1 MRRFSRR
8 RRGGGDRP
16 DGPTPVDAARWL
28 GRIRD
33 EGVLPGCR
41 LEPIAHDDV
50 PEHLA
55 AMGRGEAEDGSP
67 IVVTV
72 SPRSAGDAL
81 LAGLATAARLNE
93 EDGFAGTLYVVAP
106 DWSLAARRR
115 LGIVRAELP
124 YTLRPL
130 AAPKLAEREIGV
142 EAEDAI
148 EPVVLSLHQVAARIQ
163 DAAARALFQRATGAL
178 EGLASK
184 HGGTLRGTAQTVELV
199 ILARRVAELRCEA
212 SSVSLVTLQPQR
224 SVAPLTSE
232 ALAGALDGLEGQ
244 IRRRL
249 NDRKPRDG
257 EDGMRTRLLPLFATA
272 CAIRDIVSWPLGGS
286 DHDEID
292 LVGLDGSGHPIVAA
306 ARNAV
311 TLSGVGSFLDAVQ
324 SLRLVMPAVLAGAQP
339 PVRLEGPRLVL
350 AGESFSPGAVRALT
364 GIALA
369 HSLFEIRSER
379 DESYSLA
386 PIGTAEAMQS
396 MRDRTPRRRRPGR
409 GGRPEFETGAP
420 ETEAPVQEPER
431 SEPREPEEEA
441 ETLELEGPGPD
452 GSSHEA
458 RREEAGGRGRS
469 RRRGRRRGRGRPDSD
484 SDPEARTASQP
495 EVREVAEPAARPR
508 FEEVSLFDLEDG
520 DDAPDDGAGGGG
532 GAAGAA
538 RRRRGRGG
546 RRGRRG
552 GGGAESG
559 GGRSDSRE
567 GSAGDDDG
575 PPAGPDRAAAG
586 PSAAPEEEE
595 DDFAYDALS
604 EALSE
609 LPEELEAGPAPV
621 EVEEEEDEDEREVD
635 QRSRERHRRSSAAKA
650 PEVEPEPPRPPRRRA
665 VIVARADRDSLLAA
679 ILLARDIRLLEGL
692 WLYPQS
698 ELMGFF
704 REVATDL
711 NDDVPIHVVGFAP
724 SPVIDV
730 LQAASLYR
738 NRISWFD
745 HHGWAPEDDI
755 ALKQALGHDSV
766 HHTPGTGSSLPAVLE
781 TSTRRSRF
789 TDKLVDLATGRFTQ
803 HDFERWG
810 RLWWWRLGEIAQK
823 RGDVRHDVADLLTG
837 RPSDL
842 AKEASRAETP
852 PIPEEVAYVSG
863 RDFRLV
869 HFVGYAMVVADA
881 PEGHDLHLVGRIA
894 RERYASQLSLT
905 YYAKGDLF
913 LFAGEELT
921 GRRVLDFTGLVDHLA
936 NKLDWVTALPNG
948 DHVARF
954 RIEGFAAHPTRLD
967 EVIGEI
973 AMGRSILER

>member
-1 MRRFSRR
+1 M
-8 RRGGGDRP
+8 
-16 DGPTPVDAARWL
+16 DAGRWL

-33 EGVLPGCR
+33 EAIVPGSR
-41 LEPIAHDDV
+41 LEPVAHEDV

-55 AMGRGEAEDGSP
+55 AIGRGEAEDGSP
-67 IVVTV
+67 VVVSV

-81 LAGLATAARLNE
+81 LAGLATAARLNDE
-93 EDGFAGTLYVVAP
+93 EGFTGALFVVAP
-106 DWSLAARRR
+106 EWSLAARRR
-115 LGIVRAELP
+115 LGLVRAELP
-124 YTLRPL
+124 YALRPV
-130 AAPKLAEREIGV
+130 AAPKLAERELGV

-148 EPVVLSLHQVAARIQ
+148 EPAVLSLAQVAARIP
-163 DAAARALFQRATGAL
+163 DAAGRALFLRATGAL

-199 ILARRVAELRCEA
+199 ILARRVAELRCEG
-212 SSVSLVTLQPQR
+212 SGVSLVTLQPQR
-224 SVAPLTSE
+224 SVAPLSSE
-232 ALAGALDGLEGQ
+232 SLAGALDGLEGQ

-257 EDGMRTRLLPLFATA
+257 EDGMRTRLLPLFAEA
-272 CAIRDIVSWPLGGS
+272 CAIRDIVAWPLGGS

-292 LVGLDGSGHPIVAA
+292 LIGLDASGHPIIVA

-324 SLRLVMPAVLAGAQP
+324 SLRLVLPAVLENARP
-339 PVRLEGPRLVL
+339 PMRLEGPRLVL
-350 AGESFSPGAVRALT
+350 AGESFSPGAVRALS

-379 DESYSLA
+379 DQGYSLA
-386 PIGTAEAMQS
+386 PIAAGEAMQS
-396 MRDRTPRRRRPGR
+396 LRDRTPRRRRPGR
-409 GGRPEFETGAP
+409 GGRPDGEMETP
-420 ETEAPVQEPER
+420 ERAQSVPAVER
-431 SEPREPEEEA
+431 SEPVEPELETFDQEDAAEA
-441 ETLELEGPGPD
+441 ESTHD
-452 GSSHEA
+452 A
-458 RREEAGGRGRS
+458 RRDEAGGRGRS

-484 SDPEARTASQP
+484 GNAEAERPRGAEQSEARTTP
-495 EVREVAEPAARPR
+495 EPAARPR
-508 FEEVSLFDLEDG
+508 FEEVSLFDLEEG
-520 DDAPDDGAGGGG
+520 DDSPDDGSGP
-532 GAAGAA
+532 

-552 GGGAESG
+552 GSGGESSD
-559 GGRSDSRE
+559 GGRSGSRE
-567 GSAGDDDG
+567 SSSGDDDE
-575 PPAGPDRAAAG
+575 PPSRPERAA
-586 PSAAPEEEE
+586 SALSGAPEEED
-595 DDFAYDALS
+595 DDFADEGLG

-609 LPEELEAGPAPV
+609 LPDELVSEPVRIEA
-621 EVEEEEDEDEREVD
+621 EEEEDEDEGDR
-635 QRSRERHRRSSAAKA
+635 QSRDRHRRSSAVKA

-679 ILLARDIRLLEGL
+679 VLLARDIRLLEGL

-711 NDDVPIHVVGFAP
+711 HDDVPIYVVGFAP

-745 HHGWAPEDDI
+745 HHHWAPEDDI
-755 ALKQALGHDSV
+755 ALKQALGQDSV
-766 HHTPGTGSSLPAVLE
+766 HHTPGTASSLPAVLE

-810 RLWWWRLGEIAQK
+810 RLWWWRLGEIAEK
-823 RGDVRHDVADLLTG
+823 RGDVRHDVANLLTG

-842 AKEASRAETP
+842 AKEASRAQTP

-869 HFVGYAMVVADA
+869 HFVGYAMVVADV
-881 PEGHDLHLVGRIA
+881 PVGQDLHLVGRIA
-894 RERYASQLSLT
+894 RERYAAQLSLVHH
-905 YYAKGDLF
+905 AGGDLF
-913 LFAGEELT
+913 VFAGEELT

-954 RIEGFAAHPTRLD
+954 RIEGIAAHPSRLD

>member
-1 MRRFSRR
+1 
-8 RRGGGDRP
+8 
-16 DGPTPVDAARWL
+16 L

-33 EGVLPGCR
+33 EGIVRGSR
-41 LEPIAHDDV
+41 LDAIAHDDV

-55 AMGRGEAEDGSP
+55 AIGRGEAEDGSP
-67 IVVTV
+67 VVVAV

-81 LAGLATAARLNE
+81 LAGLATGARLNQ
-93 EDGFAGTLYVVAP
+93 EDGFTGALFVVAP
-106 DWSLAARRR
+106 EWSLAARRR

-124 YTLRPL
+124 YTLRPV
-130 AAPKLAEREIGV
+130 AAPKLAERELGV

-148 EPVVLSLHQVAARIQ
+148 EPAVLSLAQVAARIP
-163 DAAARALFQRATGAL
+163 DAPGRALFQRATGAL

-184 HGGTLRGTAQTVELV
+184 HGGTLRGTAQTIELV
-199 ILARRVAELRCEA
+199 ILSRRVAELRCEG
-212 SSVSLVTLQPQR
+212 SGISLVTLQPQR

-232 ALAGALDGLEGQ
+232 SLAGALDGLEGQ

-257 EDGMRTRLLPLFATA
+257 EDGMRTRLLPLFAEA
-272 CAIRDIVSWPLGGS
+272 CAIRDIVAWPLGGS

-292 LVGLDGSGHPIVAA
+292 LIGLDASGHPIIVA

-324 SLRLVMPAVLAGAQP
+324 SLRLVLPAVLEKAHP
-339 PVRLEGPRLVL
+339 PMRLEGPRLVL
-350 AGESFSPGAVRALT
+350 AGESFSPGAVRALA

-379 DESYSLA
+379 DQSYSLA
-386 PIGTAEAMQS
+386 PIAAGEAMQS

-409 GGRPEFETGAP
+409 GGRPEGEIEVP
-420 ETEAPVQEPER
+420 ERARPVQAER
-431 SEPREPEEEA
+431 SEPREA
-441 ETLELEGPGPD
+441 EFESLDRLD
-452 GSSHEA
+452 GEDTVEVESSHDA
-458 RREEAGGRGRS
+458 RNDEAGGRGRS

-484 SDPEARTASQP
+484 AALSDGGADAGQTRSGEQA
-495 EVREVAEPAARPR
+495 EVRITPEPVARPR

-520 DDAPDDGAGGGG
+520 DDSPDDGSGS
-532 GAAGAA
+532 

-552 GGGAESG
+552 GSG
-559 GGRSDSRE
+559 GESPGAGRSGPRE
-567 GSAGDDDG
+567 SSSGGDDA
-575 PPAGPDRAAAG
+575 PPAGPDRAASAL
-586 PSAAPEEEE
+586 SAAPEEED
-595 DDFAYDALS
+595 DDFADEGLG

-609 LPEELEAGPAPV
+609 LPDELVSEPVRIEA
-621 EVEEEEDEDEREVD
+621 EEEEDEDERD
-635 QRSRERHRRSSAAKA
+635 GDRQSRDRHRRTSAAKA
-650 PEVEPEPPRPPRRRA
+650 PEIEPEPPRPPRRRA

-679 ILLARDIRLLEGL
+679 VLLARDIRLLEGL

-711 NDDVPIHVVGFAP
+711 HDDVPIYVVGFAP

-745 HHGWAPEDDI
+745 HHHWAPEDDI

-766 HHTPGTGSSLPAVLE
+766 HHTPGTASSLPAVLE

-823 RGDVRHDVADLLTG
+823 RGDVRHDVANLLTG

-842 AKEASRAETP
+842 AKEASRAQTP

-869 HFVGYAMVVADA
+869 HFVGYAMVVAEA
-881 PEGHDLHLVGRIA
+881 QEGHDLHLVGRIA
-894 RERYASQLSLT
+894 RERYAAQLSLVHH
-905 YYAKGDLF
+905 AKGDLF
-913 LFAGEELT
+913 VFAGEELT

-936 NKLDWVTALPNG
+936 SKLDWVTALPNG

-954 RIEGFAAHPTRLD
+954 RIEGLAAHPSHLD

>member
-1 MRRFSRR
+1 M
-8 RRGGGDRP
+8 
-16 DGPTPVDAARWL
+16 DAVRWL
-28 GRIRD
+28 GRIHE
-33 EGVLPGCR
+33 EGIVPGSA
-41 LEPIAHDDV
+41 LAPIAHEDV

-55 AMGRGEAEDGSP
+55 AIGRGEAEDGSSL
-67 IVVTV
+67 VVSV

-81 LAGLATAARLNE
+81 LAGLATGARLSQ
-93 EDGFAGTLYVVAP
+93 EDGFTGTLYVVAP
-106 DWSLAARRR
+106 EWSIAARRR
-115 LGIVRAELP
+115 LGLVRAELP
-124 YTLRPL
+124 YGLRPV
-130 AAPKLAEREIGV
+130 AAPRLAERELGV

-148 EPVVLSLHQVAARIQ
+148 EPAVLALGQVAARIP
-163 DAAARALFQRATGAL
+163 DASARALFERATGAL

-199 ILARRVAELRCEA
+199 ILARRVAELRAEGDRI
-212 SSVSLVTLQPQR
+212 SLVTLQPQR
-224 SVAPLTSE
+224 SVAPLTAE
-232 ALAGALDGLEGQ
+232 GLAGALDGLEGQ

-257 EDGMRTRLLPLFATA
+257 EDGMRTRLLPLFVEA
-272 CAIRDIVSWPLGGS
+272 CAIRDVVCWPLGGS

-292 LVGLDGSGHPIVAA
+292 LVGLDASGHPIIAG

-324 SLRLVMPAVLAGAQP
+324 ALRLALPAVLSSARP
-339 PVRLEGPRLVL
+339 PMRLDGPRIVL
-350 AGESFSPGAVRALT
+350 AGESFSPGAVRALA
-364 GIALA
+364 GLALA

-379 DESYSLA
+379 DQSYSLA
-386 PIGTAEAMQS
+386 AIGAAEAMQS

-409 GGRPEFETGAP
+409 GGRPEGEAEATERDGTPEVSAP
-420 ETEAPVQEPER
+420 AEAR
-431 SEPREPEEEA
+431 AEA
-441 ETLELEGPGPD
+441 ETSSGHEGD
-452 GSSHEA
+452 ADDHES
-458 RREEAGGRGRS
+458 RREESGGRGRS
-469 RRRGRRRGRGRPDSD
+469 RRRGRRRGRGRGEGEPESRN
-484 SDPEARTASQP
+484 DPARDDTPHAQDGSRPQEAG
-495 EVREVAEPAARPR
+495 EPASRPR
-508 FEEVSLFDLEDG
+508 FEEVSLFDLDEG
-520 DDAPDDGAGGGG
+520 DDSPDDGSGS
-532 GAAGAA
+532 

-552 GGGAESG
+552 GGEAGGSG
-559 GGRSDSRE
+559 RPASRE
-567 GSAGDDDG
+567 GSGGDDDG
-575 PPAGPDRAAAG
+575 PPSRNAREAAEPAD
-586 PSAAPEEEE
+586 AVEDEE

-604 EALSE
+604 EVLSE
-609 LPEELEAGPAPV
+609 LPDELEVGAPAV
-621 EVEEEEDEDEREVD
+621 ELDEEEDEEDEEAGSTPDRLAQD
-635 QRSRERHRRSSAAKA
+635 RRRRGSVAKA
-650 PEVEPEPPRPPRRRA
+650 PEIEPAPPRPPRRRA
-665 VIVARADRDSLLAA
+665 VIVARADRDSLVAA
-679 ILLARDIRLLEGL
+679 VLLARDIRLLEGL
-692 WLYPQS
+692 WIYPQS

-711 NDDVPIHVVGFAP
+711 HDDVPIYVVGFAP

-745 HHGWAPEDDI
+745 HHHWAPEDDM
-755 ALKQALGHDSV
+755 ALKQALGQDSV
-766 HHTPGTGSSLPAVLE
+766 HHTPGTASSLPAVLE
-781 TSTRRSRF
+781 TSSRRSRF
-789 TDKLVDLATGRFTQ
+789 SDKLVDLATGRFTQ

-823 RGDVRHDVADLLTG
+823 RGDVRHDVAGLLTG

-842 AKEASRAETP
+842 TKEASRAETP
-852 PIPEEVAYVSG
+852 PIPDEVAFVSS

-894 RERYASQLSLT
+894 RERYAAQLSLVQS
-905 YYAKGDLF
+905 AGGDLF
-913 LFAGEELT
+913 VFAGEELA

-936 NKLDWVTALPNG
+936 NKLDWVSALPND

-954 RIEGFAAHPTRLD
+954 RITDLADHPGRLD